1 MSEHIK
7 TITDASFDADVINS
21 SKARISGFL
30 GGMVWTMPC
39 TFSHTEEVAAIHG
52 NEVTFAKINIDEN
65 PHAASKFGVMS
76 IPTLIIFKN
85 GQVEAVK
92 MGLLSKSELNAFV
105 ESNV

>member
-21 SKARISGFL
+21 TKPVLVDFWAEWCG
-30 GGMVWTMPC
+30 PC
-39 TFSHTEEVAAIHG
+39 RALSPILEEVAAIHG

-92 MGLLSKSELNAFV
+92 MGLLSKSQLNAFV